1 MLFHYVSNK
10 SYVVLNMAKIATPNI
25 SHRKIQNYFV
35 HTIAKNLII
44 ISKKYIFPFRKIETE
59 KKNREIQRIDII
71 KKKKKKKKENYP
83 VINI

>member
-35 HTIAKNLII
+35 HTKKNLII
-44 ISKKYIFPFRKIETE
+44 ISKKYIFPFRKIKTE